1 MLTILLW
8 LKLHDE
14 IYLKQSNQKL
24 HVDGLD
30 TGFWCVCGG
39 EGGGSGCWG
48 GHFLLFIEAASRLQF
63 GLCTLMVSYEYWSQ
77 ETSCTSEATKNLS
90 IWMGNM
96 GS

>member
-30 TGFWCVCGG
+30 TGFWCVCVWG
-39 EGGGSGCWG
+39 G

-90 IWMGNM
+90 IWMGNN